1 MSKKIFTRLFITILF
16 VFCLAP
22 STVFAAKITNTTLW
36 SSYGNNSGNLGYAQ
50 VYYYTKGLN
59 HQRESKYIP
68 SFYDNDNS
76 KYVFCIEPG
85 ATFKSNTSISGYSIG
100 SSKPKLPN
108 GWSIKEDELKKVLS
122 CWNSEYA
129 EGNNASVVA
138 EQILVWELV
147 TGERYNI
154 NATKIL
160 GGDYAP
166 YQSNGTRYLASD
178 SSKKTLYD
186 LVSARSTVY
195 NAYKAILR
203 CAARFNITPPS
214 WATSTTTKGA
224 NKQELTSYND
234 NTQVFSRTFAH
245 GSKLEPNLFKY
256 YTFQINGKNADCKK
270 GATVD
275 NVTCSCDNTKCTFST
290 NKEISSSNPVKIT
303 FNYTYK
309 DNVSFRLNSFSD
321 KYNTTNYYTKSGYQ
335 SLMTGSASKSF
346 YLNIYTDKKPKYQ
359 LKVTKKDTAGNPVSG
374 IKFNV
379 YSDSKATKKIGET
392 TATDAKGVATYKEIP
407 KIGTYY
413 LKEANNKDGFITNNK
428 IVTVKVDASHKVGT
442 NSYSLATFTNDY
454 MHLVMNKRTK
464 DANGKIVTLKGDSC
478 SVKTCPNENNRE
490 NGPIFEITKAGKKV
504 CVSEKTSGNYKLVSI
519 ASTCPDGS
527 DNKIK
532 TCNGKFDIEGITSG
546 TYTVTEIATVCGMTL
561 PSNPTKTVTVK
572 ANTKTTTI
580 TMDNGISG
588 VVFNKLSENGDLLDG
603 GKYALQKKENGVYK
617 DILLKKVSDG
627 VYNYADNLVDG
638 KDGAT
643 YILETSEGS
652 INVNGLPVGEYRFVE
667 KQAPEGYAAIKDKDS
682 TAIFTISDKAKEDYY
697 QVNLINQKIKTEG
710 SYDTAELIITIITG
724 RKVLNYVLIF
734 GGLIV
739 LLVALIIIRKK
750 LKK

>member
-22 STVFAAKITNTTLW
+22 STVFAVSITNKTIWKGSNKT
-36 SSYGNNSGNLGYAQ
+36 
-50 VYYYTKGLN
+50 YYTRGISN
-59 HQRESKYIP
+59 ARETKYLAKFSIGE
-68 SFYDNDNS
+68 
-76 KYVFCIEPG
+76 KKVFCIEPG
-85 ATFKSNTSISGYSIG
+85 AAFKSNTTISGYSEG
-100 SSKPKLPN
+100 SKTPSLSH
-108 GWSIKEDELKKVLS
+108 GWKVKTDDLSKVLS
-122 CWNSEYA
+122 CWN
-129 EGNNASVVA
+129 NNDNSIIATQA
-138 EQILVWELV
+138 LVWELV
-147 TGERYNI
+147 TNERTSI
-154 NATKIL
+154 NATNIL
-160 GGDYAP
+160 KGSYAP
-166 YQSNGTRYLASD
+166 NNMQSN
-178 SSKKTLYD
+178 KTSLYNHITGD
-186 LVSARSTVY
+186 AW
-195 NAYKAILR
+195 AEYKAILR

-234 NTQVFSRTFAH
+234 NTQVFSRSFSH
-245 GSKLEPNLFKY
+245 GSTIEPNLFKY
-256 YTFQINGKNADCKK
+256 YTFQINGKKADCKK

-275 NVTCSCDNTKCTFST
+275 NVTCSCNNTKCTFST
-290 NKEISSSNPVKIT
+290 NKEISSSEPIRVT

-309 DNVSFRLNSFSD
+309 DNGSYRLNTD
-321 KYNTTNYYTKSGYQ
+321 AIKYYTKSGFQ
-335 SLMTGSASKSF
+335 SLMTGSKVKSF

-359 LKVTKKDTAGNPVSG
+359 LKVNKKDTAGNPVSG

-464 DANGKIVTLKGDSC
+464 DANGKIVALKGDSC

-504 CVSEKTSGNYKLVSI
+504 CVSEKSNGNYKLVSV
-519 ASTCPDGS
+519 ADTCPTGS
-527 DNKIK
+527 NNIVK

-546 TYTVTEIATVCGMTL
+546 TYTVTETATVCGMTL